1 MGTLQPLVKYLV
13 NVVKLCV
20 ISSLDLN
27 DPTESTRN
35 ASNLIKMGE
44 IIWLDVLI
52 MRTPRCPHYEDGVLI
67 IRTLRYPHNEDVLF
81 R

>member
-52 MRTPRCPHYEDGVLI
+52 IRIPRCPYNKDGVLKMRTPRCPY
-67 IRTLRYPHNEDVLF
+67 NEDVLF